1 MRLTLLRA
9 ALGALV
15 ALPIISAAMPGAAVA
30 ASTSEGCLPSS
41 LRQRLAQ
48 VRSQFGP
55 IRVISTHRPGARIAG
70 SGRVSLH
77 ASCQAVDFVPPAG
90 KYSQVAAWLQAN
102 HGGGVGT
109 YSSGHIHIDSG
120 SYVRYHRGGGN
131 QYAGSS
137 RSTRIAS
144 GSAYNRRSAQ
154 GPRSQR
160 GGTYSEVTTPFRAP
174 QNGV

>member
-1 MRLTLLRA
+1 MRSVILRA
-9 ALGALV
+9 VFGAL
-15 ALPIISAAMPGAAVA
+15 LAAPAAVFVSTSTASA
-30 ASTSEGCLPSS
+30 ASTSEGCLPGS

-70 SGRVSLH
+70 SGRQSLH

-90 KYSQVAAWLQAN
+90 KYSQVAAWLRAN

-120 SYVRYHRGGGN
+120 AMVRFHRGGGGSSYASAGRSN
-131 QYAGSS
+131 RYAG
-137 RSTRIAS
+137 RGRS
-144 GSAYNRRSAQ
+144 GSRTAAASRGR
-154 GPRSQR
+154 R
-160 GGTYSEVTTPFRAP
+160 GGYSETAGQFYAP
-174 QNGV
+174 APGV